1 MTDRDRLL
9 HELLPHRMQAVA
21 TLNMALKL
29 YATWGVA
36 PMTLYAGDKLVVEG
50 NLLAFINPAIE
61 AGIMHCR
68 ALLEFLG
75 LCNDNGRL
83 GNISRQRRSTDVGIE
98 HFSTSAGPLEKVT
111 PANVLRLY
119 PGPSDEAENALL
131 AVFHVTNK
139 GLAHVTKDLS
149 ENPGHGPLVEIASR
163 GVPSLMVSYLY
174 TPLGRPAPEYKLTT
188 RPRDGKD

>member
-1 MTDRDRLL
+1 MMDRDRLL
-9 HELLPHRMQAVA
+9 NDLLPHRMQAVA
-21 TLNMALKL
+21 TLNLVLKL
-29 YATWGVA
+29 YATYDA
-36 PMTLYAGDKLVVEG
+36 SPMTLYAGDKLVIEG

-61 AGIMHCR
+61 AGMMHCR

-83 GNISRQRRSTDVGIE
+83 SNISRPRRSTDVGIE
-98 HFSTSAGPLEKVT
+98 HFSTSEGPLEKVT
-111 PANVLRLY
+111 PSKVLRLY

-149 ENPGHGPLVEIASR
+149 ENPGYGALIEIASR
-163 GVPSLMVSYLY
+163 GIPSLVVSYLY
-174 TPLGRPAPEYKLTT
+174 TPLGLPAPDYKLTH
-188 RPRDGKD
+188 RPRDR

>member
-1 MTDRDRLL
+1 
-9 HELLPHRMQAVA
+9 
-21 TLNMALKL
+21 
-29 YATWGVA
+29 
-36 PMTLYAGDKLVVEG
+36 
-50 NLLAFINPAIE
+50 
-61 AGIMHCR
+61 MHCR

-83 GNISRQRRSTDVGIE
+83 GNISRPRRPTDVGIE
-98 HFSTSAGPLEKVT
+98 HFSTSEGSLEKVT
-111 PANVLRLY
+111 PDKVLRLY

-149 ENPGHGPLVEIASR
+149 ENPGYGPLVEIASR

-174 TPLGRPAPEYKLTT
+174 TPLCLPAPEYKLTH
-188 RPRDGKD
+188 RPRGE

>member
-1 MTDRDRLL
+1 MDRDRLL
-9 HELLPHRMQAVA
+9 HDLLPHRMQAVA
-21 TLNMALKL
+21 TLNLALKL

-61 AGIMHCR
+61 AGMMHCR

-83 GNISRQRRSTDVGIE
+83 GNISRPRRSTDVGIE
-98 HFSTSAGPLEKVT
+98 SFSTSAGPLEKVT
-111 PANVLRLY
+111 PSKVLRLY

-131 AVFHVTNK
+131 AVFQLTNK
-139 GLAHVTKDLS
+139 GLAHVTRDLS
-149 ENPGHGPLVEIASR
+149 ENPEQGPLVEIASR
-163 GVPSLMVSYLY
+163 GIPSLMVSYLY
-174 TPLGRPAPEYKLTT
+174 TPLGLPAPDYKLTH
-188 RPRDGKD
+188 RPRNG